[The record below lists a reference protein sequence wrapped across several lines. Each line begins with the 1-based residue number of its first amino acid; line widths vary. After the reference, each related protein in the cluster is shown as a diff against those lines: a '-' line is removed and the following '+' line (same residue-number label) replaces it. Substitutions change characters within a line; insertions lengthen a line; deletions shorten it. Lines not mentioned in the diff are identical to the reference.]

1 MCSKS
6 LQSCL
11 TLCDPM
17 ARSPPDSFVHG
28 ILQARILEWRK
39 SNLTIRAHEYFAVL
53 SDYKSHPNSSPQAS
67 SSSGGPILVQHHTC
81 LKGLAHLTWDLV
93 SSSI

>member
-1 MCSKS
+1 MCVLCAKS

-17 ARSPPDSFVHG
+17 DHSPPDSFVCG
-28 ILQARILEWRK
+28 ILQARMLEWGK

-53 SDYKSHPNSSPQAS
+53 SDYQSHVNSSPQAS
-67 SSSGGPILVQHHTC
+67 SSSGGPILFSTTH
-81 LKGLAHLTWDLV
+81 A
-93 SSSI
+93 